1 MMGSSGG
8 PRHVGLLSAHLVGWF
23 SDALSVFVQ
32 QAHPVEWCRP
42 RGGRRGGVEALRC
55 AIFSAS
61 KKPLTANHSVF
72 TSHSPK
78 RPARH

>member
-1 MMGSSGG
+1 MGHDMSACFLHTWLDGSATRCPFLYNRRIRWSGAAREG
-8 PRHVGLLSAHLVGWF
+8 
-23 SDALSVFVQ
+23 
-32 QAHPVEWCRP
+32 E
-42 RGGRRGGVEALRC
+42 GGGGVEALRC